1 METLSALLAL
11 CAGNSPVPGEFPTQR
26 PVTRGFDVY
35 FDMRPNK
42 RLSKQSLGWWF
53 ETLSPP
59 LWRHRNAARLKQFQS
74 LPIGWHIIN
83 MFGEK
88 IVTIV
93 HFEGFSEEQSILTN
107 SIIFAACKTSWTK
120 HYKSMIIKSWDREIP
135 FFFFTSRRF
144 PWLSFKKRLRWGHV
158 IQNYHCCYYW

>member
-1 METLSALLAL
+1 METFSALLAL

-107 SIIFAACKTSWTK
+107 SIITPVKLAFGVDKINNKLNFCMELGNIVRDHLSKVPKNPRPA
-120 HYKSMIIKSWDREIP
+120 SWDIANIRNDLQP
-135 FFFFTSRRF
+135 
-144 PWLSFKKRLRWGHV
+144 
-158 IQNYHCCYYW
+158 